1 MPHAQPDKT
10 AGRGGHVPTSY
21 GDRRGRRYDRRRV
34 GGDYVSKCLKMAC
47 QSGFCPTCRLVTSPE
62 VGPGA
67 TVGTLEQGYP
77 LL

>member
-1 MPHAQPDKT
+1 MIRPAHGLTKPPGVGATYLPA
-10 AGRGGHVPTSY
+10 AGTDVAGG
-21 GDRRGRRYDRRRV
+21 
-34 GGDYVSKCLKMAC
+34 KCLKMAR
-47 QSGFCPTCRLVTSPE
+47 QSGFGPTCRLVTSPE